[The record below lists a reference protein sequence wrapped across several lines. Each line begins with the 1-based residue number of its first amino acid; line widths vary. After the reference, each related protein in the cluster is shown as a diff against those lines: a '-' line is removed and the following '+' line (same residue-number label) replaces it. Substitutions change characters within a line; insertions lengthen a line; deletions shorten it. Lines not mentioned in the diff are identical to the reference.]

1 MKKNYRYLIIIPVLL
16 IAILI
21 FVLVKKGIKQAARKK
36 TITPELIAGKGYADQ
51 YKAML
56 IALVNYA
63 DSTGLNPDIK
73 PESYFKVYDSISRL
87 NKITD
92 ESKRAAL
99 KSLFID
105 SANSMMFR
113 LAYGEDLELVY
124 NGAKYHIDT
133 MRVKNMVTTLAEE
146 GDWQQAIDSLE
157 PKTKQYQ
164 LLKNSYG
171 QIRALSKAHPQT
183 DTAISAQLTDSR
195 NFAIA
200 KLKDWGLI
208 NNALT
213 SSAVSDDAFRNAII
227 QFQKMTG
234 ADTTGTT
241 DKNTLPNLNIPLH
254 KRLLHIKRSLNLY
267 RWCNR
272 LKGTDFVLVNIA
284 ATRLKLVSDTIEGI
298 NMRAIAGRQKDQTPL
313 FAARF
318 IKVTTYPHWVV
329 PLSIETLE
337 MLPRIQKNITYLEK
351 NNLEVLDNKGNIL
364 NPADINWA
372 HYNKNNFPFSIRQK
386 SGCDDALG
394 ILKFSLSC
402 PFDIYLHD
410 TDARQLMKNKN
421 RFLSHGC
428 VRIEQPLVLAKYL
441 LEDRLDSATIDS
453 LNQCMKDQSPRDI
466 QVKKKVAIVVY
477 YLTADMDENGQLR
490 FYNDIYGI
498 EKY

>member
-73 PESYFKVYDSISRL
+73 HESYFKVYDSISRL

-105 SANSMMFR
+105 SANSMLFR

-183 DTAISAQLTDSR
+183 DIASSTQQADERNLAIS
-195 NFAIA
+195 

-241 DKNTLPNLNIPLH
+241 DKNTLANLNIPLQ
-254 KRLLHIKRSLNLY
+254 KRLLQIKRSLNLY

-313 FAARF
+313 FTARF

-329 PLSIETLE
+329 PLSKISEVNEWEIERN
-337 MLPRIQKNITYLEK
+337 MNDFHAIKF
-351 NNLEVLDNKGNIL
+351 KGKRLSSAQFNIL
-364 NPADINWA
+364 HEESLKFLKSELDHNRTAKRVVVTHHVPTLLNYPKQYLGGVLNQAFAVELFDLIDESQPNYWIYG
-372 HYNKNNFPFSIRQK
+372 HHRKHPVKCIRSIR
-386 SGCDDALG
+386 
-394 ILKFSLSC
+394 
-402 PFDIYLHD
+402 
-410 TDARQLMKNKN
+410 T
-421 RFLSHGC
+421 
-428 VRIEQPLVLAKYL
+428 
-441 LEDRLDSATIDS
+441 
-453 LNQCMKDQSPRDI
+453 
-466 QVKKKVAIVVY
+466 
-477 YLTADMDENGQLR
+477 
-490 FYNDIYGI
+490 
-498 EKY
+498 